1 MNGRTDTK
9 IDNCK
14 YVRLP
19 DSKTDECIEAEI
31 DGVKCWVPLDPNNMD
46 YAEIMLRKDAGTL
59 TIKDAD

>member
-1 MNGRTDTK
+1 MNGRTDIK
-9 IDNCK
+9 IENCK

-19 DSKTDECIEAEI
+19 DSIADECIEAEI

>member
-1 MNGRTDTK
+1 MK
-9 IDNCK
+9 IENCK

-19 DSKTDECIEAEI
+19 DSNTNECIDAEI
-31 DGVKCWVPLDPNNMD
+31 NGVKCWVPLDPNNMD

>member
-1 MNGRTDTK
+1 MNGRTGTK
-9 IDNCK
+9 IENCK

-31 DGVKCWVPLDPNNMD
+31 DGVKCWVPLDPHNMD
-46 YAEIMLRKDAGTL
+46 YAEIMLRKNAGTL

>member
-1 MNGRTDTK
+1 MNGRTDIK
-9 IDNCK
+9 IENCK

-31 DGVKCWVPLDPNNMD
+31 DGVKCWVPLAPNNMD